1 MKDSSLLLL
10 ENLLQFL
17 VYSKLVDWAAV
28 HACLMRSMM
37 VVIEK

>member
-17 VYSKLVDWAAV
+17 VYSKLVDWAV